1 MEYGMPKINAEGL
14 TLIKDFEGS
23 VLHVYPDPGTGGRP
37 HTAGVGHTGREVDA
51 LAIGTVITQEQADV
65 WLRRDLDRF
74 EESVN
79 RMVSHDLTPNQFSA
93 LVSFAFNVGEESL
106 EGSTLLRMVNQGF
119 YSTAANHFLDWVN
132 AGGHPMPGLIRRREA
147 EAALFLKK

>member
-1 MEYGMPKINAEGL
+1 MPKINIEGL
-14 TLIKDFEGS
+14 ELIKRFEGS

-65 WLRRDLDRF
+65 WLREDLQRF
-74 EESVN
+74 EKAVN
-79 RMVSHDLTPNQFSA
+79 RMVNSDLTPNQFSA
-93 LVSFAFNVGEESL
+93 LVSFAFNVGEEALADSSL
-106 EGSTLLRMVNQGF
+106 LIMVNRGD
-119 YSTAANHFLDWVN
+119 YKEAAKRFQDWVH
-132 AGGHPMPGLIRRREA
+132 AGGHVMEGLVRRREA